1 MAPRTKFGETW
12 WGNEWLKSLAN
23 IDHANRLP
31 RGRTYF
37 NTGHVESLEW
47 HAEDHEIY
55 ATVSGSAYFPYEIT
69 IGIPP
74 AKEANV
80 EKLVEATAEARPLR
94 GTPRGAPTR
103 GIERSGACGRGG
115 TLSHVLAIL
124 SHALLLPRLGR
135 PL

>member
-12 WGNEWLKSLAN
+12 WGNEWLKSLAK

-47 HAEDHEIY
+47 RAEDHEIY
-55 ATVSGSAYFPYEIT
+55 ATVSGSAYVRYEIT

-80 EKLVEATAEARPLR
+80 EKLVEAVA
-94 GTPRGAPTR
+94 
-103 GIERSGACGRGG
+103 
-115 TLSHVLAIL
+115 
-124 SHALLLPRLGR
+124 GR
-135 PL
+135 PDLCAELLAGRLPAQLNEIALSVGVELFPTS

>member
-12 WGNEWLKSLAN
+12 WGNEWLKSLAK

-80 EKLVEATAEARPLR
+80 EKLVEATAERPE
-94 GTPRGAPTR
+94 
-103 GIERSGACGRGG
+103 IGRA
-115 TLSHVLAIL
+115 HV
-124 SHALLLPRLGR
+124 
-135 PL
+135 